1 MKRIAL
7 FLACVSLSACQTP
20 VVIGGGDAPVAVGEK
35 VLVPA
40 TNAFAD
46 AADGYAVVSN
56 TLAAA
61 IRQGAFT
68 QDQLAMIRT
77 LKTHADK
84 LLNNGVAGLTLAERA
99 ASLSAAVAQLRSIAG
114 AR

>member
-1 MKRIAL
+1 MRKLFIAFAAL
-7 FLACVSLSACQTP
+7 SLTACNTP
-20 VVIGGGDAPVAVGEK
+20 LVIGGGDAPVAVGEK

-46 AADGYAVVSN
+46 AADGYAAVSN

-61 IRQGAFT
+61 VRQGAFN

-84 LLNNGVAGLTLAERA
+84 LLNNGIVGLTLAERA

-114 AR
+114 AQ